1 MCLSFTDPAPI
12 FFTSLWTFLWKTLII
27 FDFEV
32 FPNEAV
38 KIYFPAT
45 SPTNLPSCRINPDAE
60 LLLSKDF
67 PVNEYLILTSLIRL
81 PLLSYASAFKF
92 TTSPVLTF
100 SGFCKLKLILA
111 TGFFSIFIVL
121 DDLIPT
127 KTTVIVADP
136 DSKAK
141 TLLDSAKFNLSLD

>member
-1 MCLSFTDPAPI
+1 M
-12 FFTSLWTFLWKTLII
+12 
-27 FDFEV
+27 
-32 FPNEAV
+32 
-38 KIYFPAT
+38 
-45 SPTNLPSCRINPDAE
+45 
-60 LLLSKDF
+60 LLSKDF

-100 SGFCKLKLILA
+100 SGFCKLRLILA

-121 DDLIPT
+121 DDLIPS

-141 TLLDSAKFNLSLD
+141 TLLDSSIFNLSLDELIENSKLEKYLSALIILLDKVIEKIQKYIKV